1 VVLPVLLS
9 IGYGTAELLAC
20 GFGKPLGFTEKQVM
34 GPFVEANG
42 LKAGS
47 DKSKPASEP
56 TGVTKPAMVVEA
68 SEVPH
73 CE

>member
-1 VVLPVLLS
+1 MELRNYLLVGLGNLSGLPRNRLWD
-9 IGYGTAELLAC
+9 
-20 GFGKPLGFTEKQVM
+20 PLRLRTIHIF
-34 GPFVEANG
+34 FVEANG